1 LELKVTV
8 PIALPV
14 AFRNNRWHAWGFGGF
29 KVDAIF
35 LELPAVTVTVVVVIG
50 LTLNKRKLFSYQIL
64 LKLS

>member
-14 AFRNNRWHAWGFGGF
+14 AFRNNGWHAWGFGGF

-35 LELPAVTVTVVVVIG
+35 LELPAVTVTVVVIG
-50 LTLNKRKLFSYQIL
+50 LTLNKRKLFSCQIL